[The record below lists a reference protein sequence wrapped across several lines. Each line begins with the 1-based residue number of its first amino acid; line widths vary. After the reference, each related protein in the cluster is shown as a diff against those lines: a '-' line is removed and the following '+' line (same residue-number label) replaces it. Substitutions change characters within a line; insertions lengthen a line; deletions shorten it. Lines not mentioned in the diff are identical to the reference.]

1 MRGRAKKKPS
11 GKDRDRRKKKALSGP
26 RKPAMNKRTRR
37 RAMIAA
43 ARRRRDSLQN
53 LAVKWSRRV
62 DRRVDRVLVRAE
74 PVALRAW
81 ADGRRGLKRWSERLR
96 SWSQPVYVRV
106 G

>member
-1 MRGRAKKKPS
+1 MRGQAKKKPS

-26 RKPAMNKRTRR
+26 RKPAKKKRTQR

-43 ARRRRDSLQN
+43 ARRCRDSLPN

-81 ADGRRGLKRWSERLR
+81 ADGVRGWRGCARRLR
-96 SWSQPVYVRV
+96 RWGAPV
-106 G
+106 